1 MPLGSFYSLN
11 SELLF
16 LESYNSGLGMD
27 PKSHW
32 GCLLLVRKSLPEHLP
47 PCSWRPGPHISIISA
62 SPSPLAS
69 TVSQWPNSAYSS
81 PLPWP
86 LPSPRLLFCRAQ
98 VFLTSSPVCPPDS
111 SSPTMSH
118 TVIPCTCPTH
128 MGLKEGRAEEAD
140 GRVELGP
147 SGLFESLILWQSRY
161 WN

>member
-86 LPSPRLLFCRAQ
+86 LPSPRLLPGSGLPHLLTC
-98 VFLTSSPVCPPDS
+98 VPSWLFLAHHVPHSYPMHLP
-111 SSPTMSH
+111 H
-118 TVIPCTCPTH
+118 TH
-128 MGLKEGRAEEAD
+128 GAERREGRG
-140 GRVELGP
+140 GR
-147 SGLFESLILWQSRY
+147 WQSGVGSLRAV
-161 WN
+161 WEPNIVTV